1 MYYPRKDVLRIR
13 TRHAI
18 LVRSH
23 NGEWARIRI
32 DAGLRCVRLG

>member
-1 MYYPRKDVLRIR
+1 MYYPRREKLFRR

-18 LVRSH
+18 LVRAH
-23 NGEWARIRI
+23 DGEWARIRI